1 MHFSREKLKEQAGW
15 IILGFVI
22 LVALGFLGYQ
32 QLNGRV
38 VEAQQEATRW
48 ESEATMAREDASQ
61 ARWDLKLSQEE
72 AALWESEAI
81 HARHVAEA
89 VQLEVTRVQDT
100 AAFWEGEALTAQS
113 AAAHWE
119 NEAMAAR
126 RERGQAEVRVVQLE
140 ARSRSAGTNSAYVG
154 GGSSGGVGEIVR
166 LAQGASSVQVID
178 VIRLLLPL
186 TGLAGWVVQAILGF
200 LLGS

>member
-22 LVALGFLGYQ
+22 LVALGFPGYQ

-72 AALWESEAI
+72 AAWWESEAI
-81 HARHVAEA
+81 HARQVAEA

-126 RERGQAEVRVVQLE
+126 RERGQAEVRVAQLE

-186 TGLAGWVVQAILGF
+186 TGLGGWVVQAILGF

>member
-1 MHFSREKLKEQAGW
+1 M
-15 IILGFVI
+15 GFVV

-38 VEAQQEATRW
+38 VEAQ
-48 ESEATMAREDASQ
+48 
-61 ARWDLKLSQEE
+61 EE
-72 AALWESEAI
+72 AALWEGEALAAQSAAAHWESEAI
-81 HARHVAEA
+81 HARQVAEA

-100 AAFWEGEALTAQS
+100 AAFWES
-113 AAAHWE
+113 
-119 NEAMAAR
+119 EAMAAR
-126 RERGQAEVRVVQLE
+126 RERGQAEVRVAQLE
-140 ARSRSAGTNSAYVG
+140 ARSRSAETNSAYVG

-166 LAQGASSVQVID
+166 LAQGVSSVQVID
-178 VIRLLLPL
+178 VIRLLLPS